1 MISYVEAQ
9 PERHLQVPAAAFS
22 AVRARRAQD
31 AGQPASYVEAHP
43 GQHLA
48 FAGHDAND
56 YVESH
61 PERHFEAPAVPSPAG
76 RLTSMAWL
84 PFAVRHTADAEPAAG
99 AVALAIHRAR
109 EVLARRLG
117 ATVPVRVL
125 VVDGPCAAD
134 AESLRPEST
143 MWVPSQPCAGW
154 SELARMLDDRLPQR
168 SRLLLRKAMGRA
180 AGPLDLSPVAHTFA
194 IDAYAAALA
203 RAAGSA
209 FPRRWIANAF
219 SAYAR
224 VVTLAEADPDA
235 LAGQA
240 HLAEVVGAVL
250 PPSFALADPG
260 VREIVERI
268 EATRDAVHAHARH
281 GHAPLAR
288 FLRAFP
294 RGMAPRTEG
303 ELARLVLR
311 ELGDAAFLPTI
322 EALAA

>member
-9 PERHLQVPAAAFS
+9 PERHLQVPAAALS
-22 AVRARRAQD
+22 AARSHGTHD
-31 AGQPASYVEAHP
+31 AGTPAAFVEAHPERHLALDAGDYVEAHP
-43 GQHLA
+43 
-48 FAGHDAND
+48 
-56 YVESH
+56 
-61 PERHFEAPAVPSPAG
+61 ERHFAAPAVPSPAG
-76 RLTSMAWL
+76 RLSSMAWL
-84 PFAVRHTADAEPAAG
+84 PFAVRHTTDASAAAN
-99 AVALAIHRAR
+99 AVALAVHRAR

-134 AESLRPEST
+134 AEALRPEST
-143 MWVPSQPCAGW
+143 MWIPSQPCAGW
-154 SELARMLDDRLPQR
+154 NELARMLDDRLPHR
-168 SRLLLRKAMGRA
+168 SRLLLRKSMGRA

-203 RAAGSA
+203 RAAGSD

-250 PPSFALADPG
+250 PPSFALADAG

>member
-1 MISYVEAQ
+1 MQSYVEAQ
-9 PERHLQVPAAAFS
+9 PGRHVEMPVAALSGAAF
-22 AVRARRAQD
+22 ARAPLGDEMTA
-31 AGQPASYVEAHP
+31 AEVEAHP
-43 GQHLA
+43 ERHLVPA
-48 FAGHDAND
+48 SDF
-56 YVESH
+56 VEAH
-61 PERHFEAPAVPSPAG
+61 PERHFASPSVPSPAG
-76 RLTSMAWL
+76 RMTSMAWL
-84 PFAVRHTADAEPAAG
+84 PFAVRHTADAEHAAG
-99 AVALAIHRAR
+99 AIALAVHRAR
-109 EVLARRLG
+109 EILARRLG

-125 VVDGPCAAD
+125 VVDGPCD
-134 AESLRPEST
+134 AETATLRPEST
-143 MWVPSQPCAGW
+143 LWIPSQPCAGW
-154 SELARMLDDRLPQR
+154 TELARMLDDRLPQR
-168 SRLLLRKAMGRA
+168 SRLLLRKSMGRA

-194 IDAYAAALA
+194 IDAYAAAIA
-203 RAAGSA
+203 NASGAT

-219 SAYAR
+219 EAYAR

-235 LAGQA
+235 LAVQA

-250 PPSFALADPG
+250 PPSFGLADPA

-294 RGMAPRTEG
+294 RGMAPRTDG

>member
-1 MISYVEAQ
+1 MPSPVEAEVH
-9 PERHLQVPAAAFS
+9 PERHLTPAAVVLRGPAHAGRHAAVATAPAGS
-22 AVRARRAQD
+22 A
-31 AGQPASYVEAHP
+31 SM
-43 GQHLA
+43 
-48 FAGHDAND
+48 ND
-56 YVESH
+56 YFEAH
-61 PERHFEAPAVPSPAG
+61 PERHLDASAARSEGGGWS
-76 RLTSMAWL
+76 SMAWM
-84 PFAVRHTADAEPAAG
+84 PFTVRHAPDGEAAAG
-99 AVALAIHRAR
+99 PIALAVYRAR
-109 EVLARRLG
+109 EVLSRRLG
-117 ATVPVRVL
+117 IRMPVRVL
-125 VVDGPCAAD
+125 VVDGPCAHD
-134 AESLRPEST
+134 APALRPEST
-143 MWVPSQPCAGW
+143 LWLPSHPCAGW

-168 SRLLLRKAMGRA
+168 SRLLLRKSMGRA
-180 AGPLDLSPVAHTFA
+180 AGPLDLSPVAGTFA

-203 RAAGSA
+203 SSAGVA

-235 LAGQA
+235 LAAQA

-250 PPSFALADPG
+250 PPSFALAEPA
-260 VREIVERI
+260 VRDIVERI

-281 GHAPLAR
+281 GHEPLSR

-294 RGMAPRTEG
+294 RGMAPRTDG